1 MCFLHKHRAFR
12 QFESSNLGEAVGSF
26 GVYRLPVYCILSP
39 SDEHVILCVHTCQV
53 LGLASTLKE
62 GVKSLGDDNET
73 VAMLSP
79 KVLRE
84 LISPLSL
91 GRRALFENPQGWGI
105 RQICACS
112 LALCRLTSCSGHLRS
127 RGLRWPATR
136 DLGFSRRVSTTHL
149 CGFSNNARS
158 GHVPC
163 ASC

>member
-1 MCFLHKHRAFR
+1 MAFI
-12 QFESSNLGEAVGSF
+12 
-26 GVYRLPVYCILSP
+26 VYRSLSP
-39 SDEHVILCVHTCQV
+39 SGDCVVLCAHTCQV
-53 LGLASTLKE
+53 VGLVNSLKE

-73 VAMLSP
+73 VAMLNP

-127 RGLRWPATR
+127 RGDSGGQRPGTWDLAAGCLRLTFADSLITHVPVTCRAPVVELAR
-136 DLGFSRRVSTTHL
+136 EIGFSLQIIRVTL
-149 CGFSNNARS
+149 
-158 GHVPC
+158 
-163 ASC
+163 SCVFC